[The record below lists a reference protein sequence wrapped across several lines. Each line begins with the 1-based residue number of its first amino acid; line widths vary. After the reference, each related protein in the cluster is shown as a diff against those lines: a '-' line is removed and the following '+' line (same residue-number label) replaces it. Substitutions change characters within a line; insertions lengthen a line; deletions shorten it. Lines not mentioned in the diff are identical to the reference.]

1 MYNVATLRVAWN
13 VFGGWKWQV
22 VDGNTRIIGGRKER
36 TFGWQNPEQM
46 TCNGDSEMDF
56 FLFVLYFLKLA
67 RKKYHFWAFKLDP
80 PFAQK
85 AQLDSAS
92 FVRVRAVISVVM
104 FDVSVSSFF
113 LAWARKKYY
122 FWTFWS
128 HVRNYKKRNYA
139 LFLLFESTHGCL
151 VGI

>member
-13 VFGGWKWQV
+13 VFGGWKWEG

-36 TFGWQNPEQM
+36 TFGWQNPEQR

-56 FLFVLYFLKLA
+56 FFCIAFFEA
-67 RKKYHFWAFKLDP
+67 SEKKSTIFERLDP
-80 PFAQK
+80 PK
-85 AQLDSAS
+85 VQLDNAS
-92 FVRVRAVISVVM
+92 FVRVRAVIPVVI
-104 FDVSVSSFF
+104 FGVSISFF

-128 HVRNYKKRNYA
+128 PVRTKSAIFRQRN
-139 LFLLFESTHGCL
+139 E
-151 VGI
+151 

>member
-22 VDGNTRIIGGRKER
+22 VDGNREIIGGRKER
-36 TFGWQNPEQM
+36 TFGWQNPEQR

-56 FLFVLYFLKLA
+56 FFVLHFLKLA
-67 RKKYHFWAFKLDP
+67 RKKYYFWAFGSP
-80 PFAQK
+80 VRTE
-85 AQLDSAS
+85 SAIRQCFFCSSQSSNPSSNVWRFS
-92 FVRVRAVISVVM
+92 F
-104 FDVSVSSFF
+104 FFF

-128 HVRNYKKRNYA
+128 HVRNYKKRNHA
-139 LFLLFESTHGCL
+139 LFLLFESTNGCL